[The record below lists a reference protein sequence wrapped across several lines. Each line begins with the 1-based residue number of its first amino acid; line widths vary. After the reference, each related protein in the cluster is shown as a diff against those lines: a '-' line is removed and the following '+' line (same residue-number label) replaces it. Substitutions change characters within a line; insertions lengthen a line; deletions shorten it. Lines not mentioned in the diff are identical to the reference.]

1 MYDTCMYVS
10 LMLLETDLL
19 TLSMAEG
26 LKLAPF
32 INPVCGQMHW
42 RKSNRDSLDDR
53 PL

>member
-32 INPVCGQMHW
+32 INPVCGQMG
-42 RKSNRDSLDDR
+42 RFALTF
-53 PL
+53 LLV